1 MIKLYLRKMAIPSG
15 ILFLIWL
22 PVLFSSR
29 YYMDDLG
36 RSVRGYYEW
45 SPNGRPVTEA
55 LFWIFYQGG
64 KVFDV
69 SPLFQVMAVP
79 LMAATSLLALISLKV
94 KIDKFTL
101 ISSSLLFLT
110 PLYLENFSYKY
121 DSLSMALSCLLA
133 TMSFWLSQNFNE
145 KFKYLLGITL
155 GVMYLSTYQAFISVY
170 LALSIASSLRSDDIA
185 SSIKKLIPP
194 AISLCIS
201 YLIYSKSIAATFVVG
216 EYNKVHSQITHDPAV
231 LLYNIKTLYTFAY
244 HYLSNFQGVMM
255 SIIIISSILFFL
267 AKSFK
272 HSPAFAVWKLVLV
285 SGMMLCP
292 FIVFL
297 PLQSPVY
304 YPRVFVGL
312 GSTLALLVIINGGSK
327 LYRNAISPILAV
339 YMLSIFT
346 LACSYANA
354 SREMDKYESVS
365 LKNIIERIDQ
375 SPEKKVVVFGELS
388 KTGVTKSISES
399 NPMIDYMTPVYL
411 KNESWWGK
419 LQLNQYGM
427 DRVYVTDRKE
437 RFSLAYALC
446 KKGMIN
452 KGFYD
457 YGEYLVVNLS
467 RLKC

>member
-1 MIKLYLRKMAIPSG
+1 MIKLNLRKMAIPSG

-22 PVLFSSR
+22 PVLFASR

-45 SPNGRPVTEA
+45 SPNGRPLTEA

-64 KVFDV
+64 RVFDV
-69 SPLFQVMAVP
+69 SPLFQVMAIPV
-79 LMAATSLLALISLKV
+79 MAAASLLALIALKV
-94 KIDKFTL
+94 KVDRFNL
-101 ISSSLLFLT
+101 ISSSLLFLS

-121 DSLSMALSCLLA
+121 DSLSMALSCLFA

-145 KFKYLLGITL
+145 RFKYFLGIAL
-155 GVMYLSTYQAFISVY
+155 GLMYLSTYQAFISVY
-170 LALSIASSLRSDDIA
+170 LALSIALSLRSENLL
-185 SSIKKLIPP
+185 SSIKKAIPL
-194 AISLCIS
+194 AVSLCIS
-201 YLIYSKSIAATFVVG
+201 YIVYSKLIAATFVVG
-216 EYNKVHSQITHDPAV
+216 EYNKVHSQISHDPSV
-231 LLYNIKTLYTFAY
+231 YLYNVKTLFLFAY

-255 SIIIISSILFFL
+255 SIIILVSISVFLVNSFISSPLFGI
-267 AKSFK
+267 
-272 HSPAFAVWKLVLV
+272 WKALLVICLV
-285 SGMMLCP
+285 LCP

-312 GSTLALLVIINGGSK
+312 GGTLAILVILNSSSK
-327 LYRNAISPILAV
+327 NYTKFMYPILSV
-339 YMLSIFT
+339 YMISIFT

-354 SREMDKYESVS
+354 SREMDKYESISV
-365 LKNIIERIDQ
+365 KNIIERIDQ
-375 SPEKKVVVFGELS
+375 SPGKKVALFGELY

-399 NPMIDYMTPVYL
+399 NPMIEYMTPVYL

-427 DRVYVTDRKE
+427 DRIYVTDKDE
-437 RFSLAYALC
+437 RFSLQRDLC
-446 KKGMIN
+446 KKGMTK

-457 YGEYLVVNLS
+457 LGDYLVVELND
-467 RLKC
+467 LKC